1 MRLGE
6 FRTKTKD
13 SENKKEI
20 RLSIYNII
28 NHNRQGFV
36 DLDIDMVTD
45 DYIYLRVIGDENNDW
60 KFWNRWKC
68 HNVWLL

>member
-45 DYIYLRVIGDENNDW
+45 DYIYLRVIGDE
-60 KFWNRWKC
+60 KE
-68 HNVWLL
+68 WLKILK

>member
-20 RLSIYNII
+20 RLSIYNVITNNKQGYI
-28 NHNRQGFV
+28 N
-36 DLDIDMVTD
+36 LDIDMITD
-45 DYIYLRVIGDENNDW
+45 DYIYLRVIE
-60 KFWNRWKC
+60 
-68 HNVWLL
+68 

>member
-45 DYIYLRVIGDENNDW
+45 DYIYLRVIGDENND
-60 KFWNRWKC
+60 
-68 HNVWLL
+68 

>member
-28 NHNRQGFV
+28 THNRNGYV
-36 DLDIDMVTD
+36 NLDIDMVTD
-45 DYIYLRVIGDENNDW
+45 DYIYLRVIGDENYD
-60 KFWNRWKC
+60 
-68 HNVWLL
+68 

>member
-45 DYIYLRVIGDENNDW
+45 DYIYLRVIGDE
-60 KFWNRWKC
+60 KE
-68 HNVWLL
+68 

>member
-20 RLSIYNII
+20 RLSIYNVI

-45 DYIYLRVIGDENNDW
+45 DYIYLRVIGDE
-60 KFWNRWKC
+60 KE
-68 HNVWLL
+68 

>member
-20 RLSIYNII
+20 RLSIYNVI

-45 DYIYLRVIGDENNDW
+45 DYIYLRVIGDENND
-60 KFWNRWKC
+60 
-68 HNVWLL
+68 

>member
-36 DLDIDMVTD
+36 NLDIDMVTD
-45 DYIYLRVIGDENNDW
+45 DYIYLRVIGDEKND
-60 KFWNRWKC
+60 
-68 HNVWLL
+68 

>member
-20 RLSIYNII
+20 RLSIYNVI

-36 DLDIDMVTD
+36 DIDIDMVTD
-45 DYIYLRVIGDENNDW
+45 DYIYLRVIGDE
-60 KFWNRWKC
+60 KE
-68 HNVWLL
+68 